1 LQAHKKANLRSSD
14 KVAAKVAFEKIV
26 KDAFVQAGSRPEM
39 VQSLRYFLESTIARA
54 ELANGKTERKAVKNG
69 CEHAVQALVESAA
82 KGPKAAVSDDEDA
95 QMSDY

>member
-1 LQAHKKANLRSSD
+1 
-14 KVAAKVAFEKIV
+14 
-26 KDAFVQAGSRPEM
+26 M
-39 VQSLRYFLESTIARA
+39 VQSLRYFLETTIASA

-82 KGPKAAVSDDEDA
+82 KAPQAPMSDDEDA